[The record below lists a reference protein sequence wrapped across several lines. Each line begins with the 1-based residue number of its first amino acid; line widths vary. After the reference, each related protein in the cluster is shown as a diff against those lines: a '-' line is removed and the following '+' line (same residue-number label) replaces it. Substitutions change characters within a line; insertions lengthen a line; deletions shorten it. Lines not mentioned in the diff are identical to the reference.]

1 MAEELAVV
9 YVPIVPETSKI
20 APGVRSALGGAARHA
35 EKDGA
40 GIGSKLSAGIGKTL
54 KTGAVATG
62 AAVAGVLGAAMTK
75 GFQRLTAIDSAEAKL
90 SGLGHTAGGVASI
103 MGDAL
108 AAVKGTA
115 FGLGDAAAAAA
126 AAVASGVKPG
136 EDLQR
141 TLTLMGDAAAIA
153 GTDLGSMASIF
164 NKVAA
169 SGKLQGDVL
178 AQLGDAGIP
187 IIQLLAQEMGV
198 TAAEI
203 TKMAAAGQI
212 GFDELRNA
220 IESGMGGAALAAGQT
235 FTGAMDN
242 AGAAL
247 GRLGAAAMKP
257 FFDDARDGVVGFT
270 GVIDNLT
277 DRVGPAAQ
285 ALRDWLGPAAG
296 SVVGFVRDLRAEAT
310 SLGPVLSNTTATF
323 SLLLDTALSLAPS
336 IGTIAAE
343 LLKVGGAISVAT
355 WQTLLSL
362 LSGAAAVADATLV
375 PALNVLAGVLESSE
389 AAALAAGAALVAL
402 TKGSTIASWFKTTTG
417 HVKKAAD
424 GITDFG
430 QAAVAS
436 GADVKRFTA
445 AHPEMTKLGVA
456 AKVLGDNGRTGMA
469 AIAAGADQARQ
480 RVTAFGDAHR
490 AAAQQAKL
498 QALAST
504 DAFTT
509 IDRMGAQAW
518 HGTVA
523 AATTATRGIA
533 TAVGGLKGS
542 VTAAFDGM
550 KAAGTGLMNML
561 GGPWGVAMIGA
572 GLAVGAITTAYGEA
586 KQAAKDMAAAA
597 VTAAEAQKQL
607 SREVAGTTGEIGE
620 AGLAAATKLAEA
632 SMVEYIS
639 TGERMGS
646 MFGELGLKAGGFFSM
661 QNDEWEAHK
670 AQLTDIERGYDSLTK
685 YMDDHGLTMERVYE
699 IVAEGGTAYSE
710 LIQGLKGS
718 GESGQMAA
726 EELEKV
732 RDKIQQL
739 TDEARRVSPASAE
752 VSAAIEDIANKAGT
766 AESRVDNFW
775 RAIQRMRGSAP
786 DMAEAGAALGN
797 EIDALADKLTGA
809 AGGADEFAG
818 AVLNAN
824 GSIDTMAGAS
834 SRAAWE
840 AVDGLAR
847 SMREAVVSGHDAQQV
862 YDQARPTL
870 DALGAAAGWSAE
882 EVDRLARH
890 MQMTPDQLQILAK
903 VESDA
908 ALADL
913 VHLQEK
919 IDTMGTGLISK
930 EITLEGGDEAIQK
943 LRDIGVEFTIINGET
958 GQIRIDAIDHDAR
971 RKLADILA
979 EASKLD
985 SRPPSRVAVESD
997 VAGAQAALDD
1007 IARQLSDVD
1016 DTTASPGLDVDPIA
1030 FNQGIDD
1037 ANGQL
1042 DVFDF
1047 RFASASAGLDA
1058 TELTWNAVAAHTV
1071 LDGVDGRHAVPT
1083 SDLDNMLLGTNAAAA
1098 HATLDG
1104 VDGRRPVPVSDLF
1117 TGPLDGNAAAAHGTL
1132 NLLDG
1137 ERPTPV
1143 ADLHNQPLRDGVTE
1157 SRSWLQRLIDDF
1169 NNFAL
1174 NIRLNVVRSI
1184 RDVFSSGGAAVG
1196 GTIGALAA
1204 GGSIRDLTSGGSLPT
1219 TGPGTNVVDGFMGV
1233 DRSGV
1238 PIVRVDAGEEVV
1250 NAKQSAKHRSFLK
1263 ALNRGDRRAEQAA
1276 ELTGLE
1282 TGGTIGSREGLDRAL
1297 REAKSSHDIGA
1308 RYQWGG
1314 ISREAADCSG
1324 FIGRVAWAAQ
1334 GRDPDTS
1341 GRMGTTHTMLQG
1353 QWPGFKRGRVGPFI
1367 VGVNSAHMAAS
1378 LDGIPVESG
1387 GDVGGPSIGKGDGAN
1402 DPQFTEH
1409 WYLAHDRFSPPY
1421 ANRPSI
1427 SESSESLE
1435 YGDGGTRITATTD
1448 GDGRAVPLSP
1458 EASAAAESASN
1469 DKDSPFYGTGSD
1481 SWSGL
1486 AGNLASAFVSGQVAS
1501 LLSVLGIPDQLPP
1514 IMKAGKTWY
1523 QQVEDDATPQEIEQQ
1538 DEAIAQTAEPDAP
1551 AEAGVGD
1558 GAATA
1563 VEDPAA
1569 ATYATP
1575 QEAAKAA
1582 LRPRGWDTG
1591 ANWAGIDFIYTRESN
1606 WNPLAENPSS
1616 GAWGLPQLNPSS
1628 GTLQQYLPDKSPD
1641 PYKQTQA
1648 GAQYI
1653 EDRYGNP
1660 VEAEKFWRANNWYDR
1675 GGRATGVG
1683 HMLKNTL
1690 EPERVLSP
1698 EQTRAFEDLVYS
1710 QLPDLSGLAESM
1722 TKAAVAGAA
1731 GPAAGMANAIV
1742 PGSGAVVSAAAGP
1755 AGELAGWYAGEVA
1768 GNVQYAAEEFG
1779 RDLMAIPT
1787 SMLDSVADVVMPAMP
1802 HMPQWQMPLMPELPQ
1817 EPANRGTA
1825 ADRRGRYGNGDVH
1838 FHVRDD
1844 QDAYMK
1850 GRLLAMREHRG
1861 LIGV

>member
-141 TLTLMGDAAAIA
+141 TLKLMGDAAAIA

-257 FFDDARDGVVGFT
+257 FFDDARDGIVGFT

-296 SVVGFVRDLRAEAT
+296 SVVGFVRDLSAEAT

-355 WQTLLSL
+355 WQTLISL
-362 LSGAAAVADATLV
+362 FSGAAAVADATLI

-402 TKGSTIASWFKTTTG
+402 TKGSTIASWLKTTAG

-480 RVTAFGDAHR
+480 RVTAFGAAHR

-523 AATTATRGIA
+523 AASTATRGIT
-533 TAVGGLKGS
+533 TAVGGLKGA
-542 VTAAFDGM
+542 VTTAFSGM
-550 KAAGTGLMNML
+550 KQAGQGFMAAM
-561 GGPWGVAMIGA
+561 GGPWGVAMAGA
-572 GLAVGAITTAYGEA
+572 AAAVGLITAAYGEA
-586 KQAAKDMAAAA
+586 KQSAENLTRATSSA
-597 VTAAEAQKQL
+597 VKAQKEL
-607 SREVAGTTGEIGE
+607 AREVAGTTGAIGDE
-620 AGLAAATKLAEA
+620 GMAAATDLATARLEQFYEA
-632 SMVEYIS
+632 GAKGRGVTLVLREIASVVPFIGKSFYDTTEQARVAAGRYRHLEETAS
-639 TGERMGS
+639 S
-646 MFGELGLKAGGFFSM
+646 LG
-661 QNDEWEAHK
+661 
-670 AQLTDIERGYDSLTK
+670 Y
-685 YMDDHGLTMERVYE
+685 TMEDVARV
-699 IVAEGGTAYSE
+699 VAEGGPEFAKLRQE
-710 LIQGLKGS
+710 VAAGGDGAEK
-718 GESGQMAA
+718 AA
-726 EELEKV
+726 EQLDQMRAE
-732 RDKIQQL
+732 QQRL
-739 TDEARRVSPASAE
+739 VEQARQVSPAQAE
-752 VSAAIEDIANKAGT
+752 VADAIEAIADKAGD
-766 AESRVDNFW
+766 AESRVESYW
-775 RAIQRMRGSAP
+775 AAIQ
-786 DMAEAGAALGN
+786 
-797 EIDALADKLTGA
+797 KLTGA
-809 AGGADEFAG
+809 SPDLTEANANLRAEIDQLTGSFTTAEGEVSEFAG
-818 AVLNAN
+818 ATLDASGKLDTLHNAA
-824 GSIDTMAGAS
+824 SGAVHQAMS
-834 SRAAWE
+834 DLGQR
-840 AVDGLAR
+840 
-847 SMREAVVSGHDAQQV
+847 MREAAIAGGDVNAIWAEAQPALEGLAESSGLGRDAIMQLAEQMNMTPR
-862 YDQARPTL
+862 DLLISAALEADPALATA
-870 DALGAAAGWSAE
+870 DALKRALES
-882 EVDRLARH
+882 
-890 MQMTPDQLQILAK
+890 TPDAVGTNLFITGGPEAMQVLDDVGIKYK
-903 VESDA
+903 V
-908 ALADL
+908 
-913 VHLQEK
+913 
-919 IDTMGTGLISK
+919 ID
-930 EITLEGGDEAIQK
+930 E
-943 LRDIGVEFTIINGET
+943 ET
-958 GQIRIDAIDHDAR
+958 GQIEITAVADDA
-971 RKLADILA
+971 LA
-979 EASKLD
+979 KLD
-985 SRPPSRVAVESD
+985 DVIGKKVDLDSLPPSAVE
-997 VAGAQAALDD
+997 AKAITENAQAALDD
-1007 IARQLSDVD
+1007 IARQLGEVD
-1016 DTTASPGLDVDPIA
+1016 GTTASPTLDVDPIS
-1030 FNQGIDD
+1030 FNDGMVG

-1042 DVFDF
+1042 DAFDF
-1047 RFASASAGLDA
+1047 RFVNATADLDTMPLDWNAGL
-1058 TELTWNAVAAHTV
+1058 AHGTIT
-1071 LDGVDGRHAVPT
+1071 GVDDRHAMAS
-1083 SDLDNMLLGTNAAAA
+1083 SDLDNLLLGVNAGVA
-1098 HATLDG
+1098 HGTLDG
-1104 VDGRRPVPVSDLF
+1104 VDGRRPLPVSDLLNQ
-1117 TGPLDGNAAAAHGTL
+1117 PLNANAGIAHGTL
-1132 NLLDG
+1132 NVLDG
-1137 ERPTPV
+1137 ERPTPI
-1143 ADLHNQPLRDGVTE
+1143 ADLDNTGVRTGAQD
-1157 SRSWLQRLIDDF
+1157 SRNWLQQLINDF
-1169 NNFAL
+1169 GNFAL
-1174 NIRLNVVRSI
+1174 NVRLNVVRSI
-1184 RDVFSSGGAAVG
+1184 RDIFSSGGAADG

-1204 GGSIRDLTSGGSLPT
+1204 GGSIRDLTGGGSLPT
-1219 TGPGTNVVDGFMGV
+1219 TGPGTHVVDGFMGV
-1233 DRSGV
+1233 DRGGV
-1238 PIVRVDAGEEVV
+1238 PIVRVDAGEEVI
-1250 NAKQSAKHRSFLK
+1250 NRKQAAKHRSLLK
-1263 ALNRGDRRAEQAA
+1263 AINRGDPRVDD
-1276 ELTGLE
+1276 LPKFN
-1282 TGGTIGSREGLDRAL
+1282 TGGTLGSREGLDRAL

-1308 RYQWGG
+1308 RYSWGG
-1314 ISREAADCSG
+1314 WSREAADCSG
-1324 FIGRVAWAAQ
+1324 FVGRVAWAAQ
-1334 GRDPDTS
+1334 GRDPDTA
-1341 GRMGTTHTMLQG
+1341 GRMGNTTSMMAG

-1367 VGVNSAHMAAS
+1367 VGVNSAHMAATI
-1378 LDGIPVESG
+1378 DGIPVESG
-1387 GDVGGPSIGKGDGAN
+1387 GDVGGPSVGEGDGAT

-1409 WYLAHDRFSPPY
+1409 WYLDHQHFSPPY
-1421 ANRPSI
+1421 ANKPSI
-1427 SESSESLE
+1427 TETSESLE
-1435 YGDGGTRITATTD
+1435 YGESGSRVTSTTE
-1448 GDGRAVPLSP
+1448 GDGRAVALSP
-1458 EASAAAESASN
+1458 EASAAAESGSN

-1501 LLSVLGIPDQLPP
+1501 LLSVLGISDQLPP

-1523 QQVEDDATPQEIEQQ
+1523 QQVEDDATPQEIQRQ
-1538 DEAIAQTAEPDAP
+1538 DEAIAQTAEPDAVAP
-1551 AEAGVGD
+1551 STAD
-1558 GAATA
+1558 SGAAAA
-1563 VEDPAA
+1563 VVDPAS

-1591 ANWAGIDFIYTRESN
+1591 ANWAGVDFIYRKESD

-1616 GAWGLPQLNPSS
+1616 GAWGLPQLNPAS

-1641 PYKQTQA
+1641 PFKQTQA

-1698 EQTRAFEDLVYS
+1698 EQTRAFEDLVYG

-1787 SMLDSVADVVMPAMP
+1787 SMLDSLADVVMPAMP

-1817 EPANRGTA
+1817 EPANRGAA

>member
-323 SLLLDTALSLAPS
+323 SLLLETALSLAPS

-402 TKGSTIASWFKTTTG
+402 TKGSTIASWLKTTTG

-480 RVTAFGDAHR
+480 RVTAFGAAHR

-523 AATTATRGIA
+523 AASTATRGIT
-533 TAVGGLKGS
+533 TAVGGLKGA
-542 VTAAFDGM
+542 VTTAFSGM
-550 KAAGTGLMNML
+550 KQAGQGFMAAM
-561 GGPWGVAMIGA
+561 GGPWGVAMAGA
-572 GLAVGAITTAYGEA
+572 AAAVGLITAAYGEA
-586 KQAAKDMAAAA
+586 KQSAENLTRATSSA
-597 VTAAEAQKQL
+597 VKAQKEL
-607 SREVAGTTGEIGE
+607 AREVAGTTGAIGDE
-620 AGLAAATKLAEA
+620 GMAAATDLATARLEQFYEA
-632 SMVEYIS
+632 GAKGRGVTLVLREIASVVPFIGKSFYDTTEQARVAAGRYRHLEETAS
-639 TGERMGS
+639 S
-646 MFGELGLKAGGFFSM
+646 LG
-661 QNDEWEAHK
+661 
-670 AQLTDIERGYDSLTK
+670 Y
-685 YMDDHGLTMERVYE
+685 TMEDVARV
-699 IVAEGGTAYSE
+699 VAEGGPEFAKLRQE
-710 LIQGLKGS
+710 VVAGGDGAEK
-718 GESGQMAA
+718 AA
-726 EELEKV
+726 EQLDQMRAE
-732 RDKIQQL
+732 QQRL
-739 TDEARRVSPASAE
+739 VEQARQVSPAQAE
-752 VSAAIEDIANKAGT
+752 VADAIEAIADKAGD
-766 AESRVDNFW
+766 AESRVESYW
-775 RAIQRMRGSAP
+775 AAIQ
-786 DMAEAGAALGN
+786 
-797 EIDALADKLTGA
+797 KLTGA
-809 AGGADEFAG
+809 SPDLTEANANLRAEIDQLTDSFTTAEGEVSEFAG
-818 AVLNAN
+818 ATLDASGRLDTLHNAA
-824 GSIDTMAGAS
+824 SGAVHQAMS
-834 SRAAWE
+834 DLGQR
-840 AVDGLAR
+840 
-847 SMREAVVSGHDAQQV
+847 MREAAIAGGDVNAIWAEAQPALEGLAESSGLGRDAIMQLAEQMNMTPR
-862 YDQARPTL
+862 DLLISAALEADPALATA
-870 DALGAAAGWSAE
+870 DALKRALES
-882 EVDRLARH
+882 
-890 MQMTPDQLQILAK
+890 TPDVVGTNLFITGGPEAMQVLDDVGIKYK
-903 VESDA
+903 V
-908 ALADL
+908 
-913 VHLQEK
+913 
-919 IDTMGTGLISK
+919 ID
-930 EITLEGGDEAIQK
+930 E
-943 LRDIGVEFTIINGET
+943 ET
-958 GQIRIDAIDHDAR
+958 GQIEITAVADDA
-971 RKLADILA
+971 LA
-979 EASKLD
+979 KLD
-985 SRPPSRVAVESD
+985 DVIGKKVDLDSLPPSAVEAQAITRD
-997 VAGAQAALDD
+997 AQAALDD
-1007 IARQLSDVD
+1007 IARQLGQID
-1016 DTTASPGLDVDPIA
+1016 DTTAAPGLDVDPIA
-1030 FNQGIDD
+1030 FNTGIDQ

-1083 SDLDNMLLGTNAAAA
+1083 SDLDNMLLGNSASTA

-1132 NLLDG
+1132 NVLDG

-1184 RDVFSSGGAAVG
+1184 RDVFSSGGAADG

-1324 FIGRVAWAAQ
+1324 FVGRVAWAAQ
-1334 GRDPDTS
+1334 GRDPDTA

-1387 GDVGGPSIGKGDGAN
+1387 GDVGGPSVGRGDGAN

-1409 WYLAHDRFSPPY
+1409 WYLDHQHFSPPY
-1421 ANRPSI
+1421 ANKPSI
-1427 SESSESLE
+1427 TETSESLE

-1591 ANWAGIDFIYTRESN
+1591 ANWAGVDFIYRKESD

-1861 LIGV
+1861 LIGA